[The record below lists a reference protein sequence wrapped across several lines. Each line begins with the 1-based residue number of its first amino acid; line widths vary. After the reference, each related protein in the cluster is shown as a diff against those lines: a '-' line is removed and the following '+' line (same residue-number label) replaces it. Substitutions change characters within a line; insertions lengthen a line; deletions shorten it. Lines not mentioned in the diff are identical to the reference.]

1 MDQYHIW
8 CDIKRGKDIEF
19 AGAVRVFLGKLEA
32 DGKIESYRLTRRKLG
47 LGPKGLGEFHI
58 VIEVTG
64 LAQLDA
70 AFGTVASRSG
80 EIEELHFGA
89 NSLVTD
95 ITFALMR
102 DFPDEGR
109 KTGEEKF

>member
-1 MDQYHIW
+1 MDQYHVW
-8 CDIKRGKDIEF
+8 CDIKRGKDMDF
-19 AGAVRVFLGKLEA
+19 ARAVRAFLGNLQSG
-32 DGKIESYRLTRRKLG
+32 GKIESYRLTRRKLG

-64 LAQLDA
+64 LAQLDD
-70 AFGTVASRSG
+70 AFGTVATRSG

-95 ITFALMR
+95 ISFALMR
-102 DFPDEGR
+102 DFPDDVREE
-109 KTGEEKF
+109 GEEKF